1 MRHRQLSTT
10 QRYTLVRL
18 DDLIETMQEHYARP
32 RVERHFAS
40 GYATDDVRT
49 VFGE

>member
-1 MRHRQLSTT
+1 
-10 QRYTLVRL
+10 
-18 DDLIETMQEHYARP
+18 MQEHYARP

-40 GYATDDVRT
+40 GYASDDVRT